1 MNLPLAKTLTIDEA
15 RLLLDQ
21 NPSLRAT
28 AERDDKGRI
37 CSWFFK
43 GATPDL
49 DHRCE
54 DPKLFPWVAHERS
67 TWPWLFMTSKVPL
80 EMRVPSQSPGAKS
93 RREAFRNDETTTI
106 PAGTRFR
113 IVMASRLGD
122 VGLTTDLTAEHG
134 YTIRVPIEDL
144 YNKFENFSNEA

>member
-1 MNLPLAKTLTIDEA
+1 MNLPPAKTLTIDEA
-15 RLLLDQ
+15 RLLLNQ
-21 NPSLRAT
+21 NPGLRAT
-28 AERDDKGRI
+28 AERDDKGSI

-43 GATPDL
+43 GVTPDL

-54 DPKLFPWVAHERS
+54 DPKLFPWVAHERT

-80 EMRVPSQSPGAKS
+80 EVFAPKPIGPMS
-93 RREAFRNDETTTI
+93 RRLVFRDDSKITF

-134 YTIRVPIEDL
+134 YSIRVDIETLND
-144 YNKFENFSNEA
+144 KFENFSNKA